1 MTDPLA
7 TPGPGRPPVLDEA
20 KRKRLIALL
29 ANGSSRR
36 VAARYVGCAQSTITR
51 TALRD
56 PQFAA
61 ELAHAERSAEI
72 EALHNLREAARN
84 ERYWR
89 AAAWL
94 LERRNPED
102 FAQRQPNVMTDEQV
116 RQAVVALADLLLE
129 GLSEERYHE
138 IIRRLTNL
146 LGISRAEWDEPIHAD
161 SLPPPLTHGAEVLEG
176 ATNDP
181 LAKRD
186 TCESTPST
194 DRDFA
199 TGAEKSPDYL
209 RERPATQV
217 DDSSAPARHADDAT
231 KMHA

>member
-1 MTDPLA
+1 MTDPVA

-20 KRKRLIALL
+20 KRKRIIALL

-36 VAARYVGCAQSTITR
+36 IAAHYVGCAQSTITR

-61 ELAHAERSAEI
+61 ELAHAERNAEI
-72 EALHNLREAARN
+72 EALHNLRKAAQN

-102 FAQRQPNVMTDEQV
+102 FAERQPNAATEEQV
-116 RQAVVALADLLLE
+116 RQAVVALADVVLE

-138 IIRRLTNL
+138 ILQRLANL
-146 LGISRAEWDEPIHAD
+146 VGINLAEWDEPIHAD
-161 SLPPPLTHGAEVLEG
+161 SLPPPVTDGAKALDG
-176 ATNDP
+176 ATHDP
-181 LAKRD
+181 FATRD
-186 TCESTPST
+186 ACQSTPST

-199 TGAEKSPDYL
+199 TGAGKSPNRL
-209 RERPATQV
+209 GEQPATQV
-217 DDSSAPARHADDAT
+217 DDSPAPARDADDAT
-231 KMHA
+231 EMQP